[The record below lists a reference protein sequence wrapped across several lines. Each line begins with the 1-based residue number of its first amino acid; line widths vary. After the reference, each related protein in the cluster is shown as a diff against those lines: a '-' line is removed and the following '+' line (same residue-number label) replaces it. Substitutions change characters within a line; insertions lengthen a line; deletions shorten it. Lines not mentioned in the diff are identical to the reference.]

1 MLCRCSNCTETGD
14 GEEEI
19 RKWKFQFKGVFQQII
34 QKIKK
39 TPYFFY
45 FQIFQKVAKI
55 QKHSLKG
62 IRKTWQKCFFQKKKS
77 TTLVHRLCVVLQF
90 MLTSSHQKLHLLTTT
105 FLTSHLLKIMKNFAK
120 ILLHLSG
127 TDYEL

>member
-19 RKWKFQFKGVFQQII
+19 RKWKFQFEGVFQQII
-34 QKIKK
+34 KKIKK

-55 QKHSLKG
+55 QKHRLKG
-62 IRKTWQKCFFQKKKS
+62 IRKTWQKCFFQKKS

-90 MLTSSHQKLHLLTTT
+90 MLTSSHQKLHLLITT
-105 FLTSHLLKIMKNFAK
+105 FFTLHLLKIMKNFAK
-120 ILLHLSG
+120 MLLHLSG
-127 TDYEL
+127 TDSEL